1 MEIISLL
8 NLKKQYEDI
17 KDEIQDAISRVLDS
31 SSYIMGEEVK
41 AFEGEMAQYCGVK
54 YAIGVASGTDALL
67 LALKALEIKPND
79 QVIVP
84 TFTFFATAGVVSRLG
99 AKPVFVDID
108 PVTYNINP
116 AEIEKRINDKTK
128 AIIPVHLYGQP
139 AEMDKII
146 RIADKYN
153 LKVVEDA
160 CQAIGAEYKGIK
172 ASNFGDAAALSFFPS
187 KNLGAYGD
195 AGMVLTNDDELAHFV
210 KKLRVHGSEPKY
222 YHSIIG
228 YNSRLDTIQ
237 AAILRVKLKYLDG
250 WTKGRQR
257 IAETYNQLLKEYG
270 LDDKIILPQKKEND
284 STCVYHQYVVRV
296 QNRDKVKSFL
306 KDKGIITAVYY
317 PLPLHLQ
324 DCYSNLGYKE
334 GDLPVAERASQEVLA
349 LPIDP
354 MLSEEEIEYVVRS
367 FLSVIKIKKPNKKY
381 SNT

>member
-1 MEIISLL
+1 MEEITLL
-8 NLKKQYEDI
+8 NLKRQYEGI
-17 KDEIQDAISRVLDS
+17 KEEIQDAITRVLDS

-41 AFEGEMAQYCGVK
+41 KFEREMAEYCSVK

-67 LALKALEIKPND
+67 LALKALDIKPDD

-99 AKPVFVDID
+99 AIPVFVDID

-116 AEIEKRINDKTK
+116 AEIEKKITAQTK

-139 AEMDKII
+139 AEMDQVNEL
-146 RIADKYN
+146 ANQYN
-153 LKVVEDA
+153 LPVVEDA

-172 ASNFGDAAALSFFPS
+172 VGNFGQAAAFSFFPA

-195 AGMVLTNDDELAHFV
+195 AGMVLTNDDKLGYFV
-210 KKLRVHGSEPKY
+210 KKLRIHGSEPKY

-237 AAILRVKLKYLDG
+237 AAILRVKLKYLDE

-257 IAETYNQLLKEYG
+257 IAETYDHLFKEYT
-270 LDDKIILPQKKEND
+270 LDDRIILPKRKNKNI
-284 STCVYHQYVVRV
+284 THVYHQYVIRV
-296 QNRDKVKSFL
+296 QNRDRVQAFL
-306 KDKGIITAVYY
+306 KNMGISTAVYY

-324 DCYSNLGYKE
+324 ACYDGLGYKE
-334 GDLPVAERASQEVLA
+334 GEFPIAEKACQEVLA

-354 MLSEEEIEYVVRS
+354 DMNMAQIKYVINNCLRG
-367 FLSVIKIKKPNKKY
+367 ITNE
-381 SNT
+381 T

>member
-1 MEIISLL
+1 MEEISLL
-8 NLKKQYEDI
+8 NLKKQYEGI
-17 KDEIQDAISRVLDS
+17 KDEIQDAISIVLNS

-41 AFEGEMAQYCGVK
+41 KFEGEMVEYCEVK

-67 LALKALEIKPND
+67 LVLKALDIKPND

-99 AKPVFVDID
+99 AVPVFIDID

-116 AEIEKRINDKTK
+116 EELEKRINDKTK
-128 AIIPVHLYGQP
+128 AIIPVHLYGQT
-139 AEMDKII
+139 AEMDQILA
-146 RIADKYN
+146 IADKYN

-160 CQAIGAEYKGIK
+160 CQAIGAEYNGKKVG
-172 ASNFGDAAALSFFPS
+172 NFGDAAALSFFPS

-195 AGMVLTNDDELAHFV
+195 AGMVLTNDNQLADMI

-222 YHSIIG
+222 YHNVIG

-237 AAILRVKLKYLDG
+237 AAILSVKLKYLDE

-257 IAETYNQLLKEYG
+257 VAANYDRLFKEYT
-270 LDDKIILPQKKEND
+270 LDDRIILPQKKNKN
-284 STCVYHQYVVRV
+284 STHVYHQYVIRV
-296 QNRDKVKSFL
+296 QNRDRVKAFL
-306 KDKGIITAVYY
+306 KNKGVSTAVYY

-324 DCYSNLGYKE
+324 ACYAGLGYKE
-334 GDLPVAERASQEVLA
+334 GDLPVAEKACQEVLA

-354 MLSEEEIEYVVRS
+354 DMNKAQIKYVINNCLRR
-367 FLSVIKIKKPNKKY
+367 ITY
-381 SNT
+381 ET